1 MYVYFGCICNQKC
14 SGTYG
19 CFENYQSSFLNR
31 ASHKAGNSSY
41 FIRFTQY
48 GRRKYYREGGGG
60 CLYELHGRETAN
72 VHLRERKKEDC
83 QLMASAKKR
92 KWKSDKGDDKIRDKV
107 MISILNFVRT
117 FHVSYYEN

>member
-14 SGTYG
+14 NGTYG

-48 GRRKYYREGGGG
+48 GRRKYYREGGGDVF
-60 CLYELHGRETAN
+60 TNFMA
-72 VHLRERKKEDC
+72 ERLQTCTCEKG
-83 QLMASAKKR
+83 KR
-92 KWKSDKGDDKIRDKV
+92 
-107 MISILNFVRT
+107 RT
-117 FHVSYYEN
+117 VS